1 MVFVASHWTPES
13 STDVR
18 VFSNCDEVELRL
30 NGTLVERREVDV
42 DRISTHIQ
50 QPPFTFQLKRFQPGA
65 LEAIGYIGGSEAA
78 RHAVRT
84 PGPVEDLELRLD
96 ESGRPFAAAGKDVAF
111 LHAELRDADGTLVPG
126 AWENVSF
133 GATGDLELIGANPF
147 SSEAGVASI
156 LVRSEIAKPRGTLY
170 ALCLPR
176 DGERVHLLSAALSVG
191 VEPETGAEPFEVR
204 ATTDGSDPEGGAI
217 HRAGPAIGADRVR
230 AALFAGGRRIIDAD
244 TDTPKFRIAGSTAPQ

>member
-1 MVFVASHWTPES
+1 
-13 STDVR
+13 

-30 NGTLVERREVDV
+30 NGELIERRGPDE
-42 DRISTHIQ
+42 DRLSTHIE

-65 LEAIGYIGGSEAA
+65 LEAIGYIGGREAA

-84 PGPVEDLELRLD
+84 PGPVENLELRLD
-96 ESGRPFAAAGKDVAF
+96 ESGRPFAAGGKDVAF
-111 LHAELRDADGTLVPG
+111 LHAELRDADGTLVPD

-176 DGERVHLLSAALSVG
+176 DGERVHLLSATLSVG
-191 VEPETGAEPFEVR
+191 GEAETGAEPFEVR

-217 HRAGPAIGADRVR
+217 HRAGPAIGAERVR
-230 AALFAGGRRIIDAD
+230 AALFAGRRRIIDAD
-244 TDTPKFRIAGSTAPQ
+244 TDTPKFRIAGSTAPA